1 MTAILQ
7 GTPGTDSDTIT
18 EIRILLSD
26 LGITDTC
33 PSGTPQPCI
42 YRIGLYYDN
51 GVSSSDDSV
60 PDNGTRA
67 AQFGNNSPT
76 AITLSSLTAR
86 SGNVYAVPLLVGSLL
101 LLAALLLMVRRV
113 RSRVS

>member
-1 MTAILQ
+1 MGI
-7 GTPGTDSDTIT
+7 DSDTIT
-18 EIRILLSD
+18 EIRVLLSD
-26 LGITDTC
+26 LGIGTTC
-33 PSGTPQPCI
+33 PGGPPTPSQPCI

-67 AQFGNNSPT
+67 AQFGEDSPT
-76 AITLSSLTAR
+76 AITLASLTAR

-101 LLAALLLMVRRV
+101 LLAALLLVVRRA
-113 RSRVS
+113 RSRVA